1 MYLGCQLSSAGGYE
15 KMGKEALSIGANTFA
30 FFTRNPR
37 GGKAKAVN
45 IDDISSLNSI
55 LKEHNFGP
63 LVSHAPYTVN
73 PCSKNPAVREFAE
86 IAFREDLERLEL
98 LPGNYY
104 NFHPGS
110 HTSQGTELGIKL
122 LIEFLNIMLWE
133 DQKTVVLIETM
144 SGKGSE
150 IGKTIEEIN
159 EIISKVILK
168 DKVGVCLDTCHI
180 FDGGYDI
187 VNSPRHII
195 EEFDKIIGI
204 DKLKALHVNDSK
216 NELGS
221 KKDRHAKIGEGNIGA
236 KGIIDFLSLKEIE
249 NLPCV
254 LETPQEDIYGYGQEI
269 AWIRKELEKASR
281 G

>member
-1 MYLGCQLSSAGGYE
+1 MYLGCHLSSAGGYE

-110 HTSQGTELGIKL
+110 HTSQGTELGIML
-122 LIEFLNIMLWE
+122 LTEFLNRVLWE

-150 IGKTIEEIN
+150 IGKTFEEIN